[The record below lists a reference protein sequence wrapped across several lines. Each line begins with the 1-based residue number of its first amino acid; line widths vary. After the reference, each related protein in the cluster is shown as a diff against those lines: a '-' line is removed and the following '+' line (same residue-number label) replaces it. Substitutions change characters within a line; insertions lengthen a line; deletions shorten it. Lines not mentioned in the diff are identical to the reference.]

1 MTTTGSPPDKPD
13 NLFWQMSCLSGEV
26 FFVALTALG
35 LMATQSSVPRWALLV
50 PFAQVSYNL
59 KNSLIWCVLYPYFSP
74 VGEPIELMKTDA
86 VLICGLAAVDLHHYF
101 TAPTMPSPK
110 DKSS

>member
-1 MTTTGSPPDKPD
+1 M
-13 NLFWQMSCLSGEV
+13 
-26 FFVALTALG
+26 ALTALG